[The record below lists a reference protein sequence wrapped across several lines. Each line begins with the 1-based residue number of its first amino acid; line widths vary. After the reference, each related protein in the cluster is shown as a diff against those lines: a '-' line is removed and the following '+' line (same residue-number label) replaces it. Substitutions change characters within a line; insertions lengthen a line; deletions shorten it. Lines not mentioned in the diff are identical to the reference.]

1 MDSPATSTKMS
12 PWLAN
17 LIRTTARAITT
28 WISIAWT
35 WGSLRKT
42 WQKTSEQARQIGQD
56 AVHAFSHHPEPET
69 WQERLRGRVMDSRP
83 VQALRERDL
92 LPEGTM
98 EKKRSWS
105 FFKVILV
112 LGIVI
117 AVAVFILDR
126 VLPKPYRDEE
136 LDEAW
141 DEEDEFVGTA
151 GMTPPPAE
159 ETAGDDGKSA
169 ESDNGSVS
177 SRKRAKKTAG
187 EDKETEE

>member
-1 MDSPATSTKMS
+1 MS

-17 LIRTTARAITT
+17 LIRTVAKAITT

-42 WQKTSEQARQIGQD
+42 WRNTTEQAQQIKLD
-56 AVHAFSHHPEPET
+56 AIRAFSRQREPET
-69 WQERLRGRVMDSRP
+69 WQERLRDKVMDSRA

-98 EKKRSWS
+98 EKKSSWS

-126 VLPKPYRDEE
+126 VLPKPYQDEE

-141 DEEDEFVGTA
+141 DEEDDFIGSA
-151 GMTPPPAE
+151 GMPPPPGE
-159 ETAGDDGKSA
+159 EMTGGEAKSS
-169 ESDNGSVS
+169 ESDNGAAAT
-177 SRKRAKKTAG
+177 RKRAKKSADSNPDSEG
-187 EDKETEE
+187 KED